1 MASWLIGCVTRV
13 RTIGTAKMEKRK
25 QPRRGRKLEA
35 FLWLD
40 DRGPGPP
47 IHTLSVR
54 DGGWLAQF
62 GGSRHGAG
70 TYACMAMAQGL
81 FEFIFPYG
89 KETSK
94 QSAGLARPLASS
106 SSLLPATYVTLQP
119 ACYSWFIIPLGA
131 EQADVA
137 AASPSCLPPLIIR
150 STCSTTTSEDE
161 PGTTWCCCFAC
172 GCGPMQDSERSSIS
186 HVMCS
191 SSSSVRDLGII

>member
-1 MASWLIGCVTRV
+1 M
-13 RTIGTAKMEKRK
+13 
-25 QPRRGRKLEA
+25 
-35 FLWLD
+35 
-40 DRGPGPP
+40 
-47 IHTLSVR
+47 R
-54 DGGWLAQF
+54 DGDIYGYDGWLAQF

-89 KETSK
+89 KETCIILMHQTPAVSDLHQQAK
-94 QSAGLARPLASS
+94 RRPRSASRQFFLSS
-106 SSLLPATYVTLQP
+106 SRDVRHTAACLLLLIYPP
-119 ACYSWFIIPLGA
+119 SWCRAGR
-131 EQADVA
+131 DVA

-150 STCSTTTSEDE
+150 STCSTTTSADE